1 MGVERFPVG
10 FDEFVRTRQD
20 ELARLGWALTGDRQR
35 GEDLA
40 QASFDRLW
48 RRWAKVS
55 EAGDP
60 WAYTQRIAVSLAST
74 WRRRHWSS
82 EVPTA
87 APAAGSAGEQF
98 DGVLSRHL
106 VETWLAV
113 LPPRQR
119 AVITLRFLLDLS
131 VLETADRMRCSTG
144 TVKSQTSKAL
154 STLRGALAPPAM
166 SPEDAR

>member
-55 EAGDP
+55 A
-60 WAYTQRIAVSLAST
+60 
-74 WRRRHWSS
+74 
-82 EVPTA
+82 
-87 APAAGSAGEQF
+87 AGEQF

-131 VLETADRMRCSTG
+131 VLETANRMRCSTG